1 MEQSKASNKSQ
12 PSQTQLWS
20 AAELRRVSRV
30 FEVLINVDKRTKNR
44 KRNEP
49 KRNTDN
55 TNQAA

>member
-1 MEQSKASNKSQ
+1 MEQSKKTNNPQ

-20 AAELRRVSRV
+20 DAELRRVSRV

-55 TNQAA
+55 ANQAT